1 MKKFGMLAA
10 IFTFVAAAIGLIVA
24 LIYFLD
30 RKGMFGSDEE
40 DAVEV
45 DFAGDEYY
53 AEELAFE
60 APAEEAPVEEAP
72 AEETA
77 AE

>member
-30 RKGMFGSDEE
+30 RKGILGAEEE
-40 DAVEV
+40 DGVEV
-45 DFAGDEYY
+45 DFSGDEYY
-53 AEELAFE
+53 AEDLAFE
-60 APAEEAPVEEAP
+60 APAEEAPAEV
-72 AEETA
+72 AEEPA

>member
-10 IFTFVAAAIGLIVA
+10 IFTLVAAAIGLIVA

-30 RKGMFGSDEE
+30 RKGVLGSDED
-40 DAVEV
+40 DAVEI
-45 DFAGDEYY
+45 DFSGDEYY

-60 APAEEAPVEEAP
+60 APAEEAAEEAA
-72 AEETA
+72 AEEPA

>member
-30 RKGMFGSDEE
+30 RKGFFGSDEE
-40 DAVEV
+40 EGVEV
-45 DFAGDEYY
+45 DFSGDEYY
-53 AEELAFE
+53 AEELSFE
-60 APAEEAPVEEAP
+60 APAEEAAAEA
-72 AEETA
+72 AEEPA